1 MYAARKLL
9 ASLPN
14 RSLRQGRVKEM
25 FKITPH
31 PEWVK
36 EFLDFI
42 KPYEDKIIESK
53 LFKGIRSGTLSIN
66 QFQGALINFYPLIE
80 SFPQY
85 MALNL
90 AKVPAGNSEWN
101 RNTRCWLIT
110 NINVERLHTDWW
122 KQFAVGFQ
130 VPSEILDEAIH
141 PPPEMDAINNYLWR
155 ICTHGSLVEGI
166 SASNFAVEGPTGEW
180 TKKVKGAFEKYRNVE
195 GVEINEKTLEWVD
208 VHASYDDR
216 HPDEALEIIK
226 AFAKTKEEQMKV
238 KFAAKRSLEY
248 YALALDSCYEI
259 FK

>member
-14 RSLRQGRVKEM
+14 RSLRQGSFKGM
-25 FKITPH
+25 IKITPH

-53 LFKGIRSGTLSIN
+53 FFKGICDGTLTIN

-85 MALNL
+85 MGLNL
-90 AKVPAGNSEWN
+90 AKVPAGNSKWN
-101 RNTRCWLIT
+101 RNTRSWLIT
-110 NINVERLHTDWW
+110 NINVERLHTVWW
-122 KQFAVGFQ
+122 KHFAAGFQ
-130 VPSEILDEAIH
+130 VPIEMLDNEIY

-180 TKKVKGAFEKYRNVE
+180 TRKVKGAFEKYSAVE
-195 GVEINEKTLEWVD
+195 GVKINEKTLEWVKA
-208 VHASYDDR
+208 HASYDDK

-226 AFAKTKEEQMKV
+226 AFAITKEDRTKV
-238 KFAAKRSLEY
+238 KHAAKRALEY
-248 YALALDSCYEI
+248 YALALDSCYDI